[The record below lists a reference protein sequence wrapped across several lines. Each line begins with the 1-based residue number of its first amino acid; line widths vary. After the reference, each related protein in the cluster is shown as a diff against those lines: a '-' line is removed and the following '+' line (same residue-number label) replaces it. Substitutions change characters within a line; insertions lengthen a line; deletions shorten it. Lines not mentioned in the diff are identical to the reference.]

1 MAHAYFKRPYFSKS
15 FGGKIKQFLNRCYR
29 EAFFK
34 RLAHAYCSKFQ
45 NENKMFTFSFK
56 SSLFG
61 NWILI
66 LTRRILDKN
75 VLHLFCTSEI
85 KSCVPLGF
93 LVFLAWFVHE
103 ASEILISQSARNWK
117 ETICKQMKKIIN

>member
-1 MAHAYFKRPYFSKS
+1 MNLKKQLVIFFFKNWRMRILSARIFSKS

-45 NENKMFTFSFK
+45 NENKMFTFGFK

-61 NWILI
+61 N
-66 LTRRILDKN
+66 
-75 VLHLFCTSEI
+75 
-85 KSCVPLGF
+85 
-93 LVFLAWFVHE
+93 
-103 ASEILISQSARNWK
+103 
-117 ETICKQMKKIIN
+117 